1 MPITPLHLGLI
12 PVINRIAKTEV
23 STKAFIIANILTD
36 IPVLM
41 YFYMAQVQEMGGPA
55 VVGTPHS
62 VVTHTFIGALVLGV
76 LLSLFSIRSKAW
88 WLGCL
93 TGTLTHVLLDMF
105 VHPDVAPFSP
115 LTQWNPFYLESA
127 HAVLTVI
134 LTVGVSWLAVEWVD
148 RRRAA
153 LRASGTPPQE
163 HPVEP

>member
-1 MPITPLHLGLI
+1 MPITPLHLGVI
-12 PVINRIAKTEV
+12 PVINIIARTRV

-41 YFYMAQVQEMGGPA
+41 YFYMAKVQEMGGPA

-76 LLSLFSIRSKAW
+76 LLSLFSIKSKAW
-88 WLGCL
+88 WLGSL

-127 HAVLTVI
+127 HTALTVI
-134 LTVGVSWLAVEWVD
+134 LTVGLAWFVVEWVD
-148 RRRAA
+148 HTRAA
-153 LRASGTPPQE
+153 RLKIQRSPPE
-163 HPVEP
+163 IPDEL